1 MTGGAEAASGLAEPP
16 DAADALAGFP
26 QAGHVPEL
34 HRLSEWP
41 AVWWYASVDAVERD
55 GGGRFDLE
63 RPHGTCYVA
72 ESLDGAL
79 VAKLLRARSKIVVAE
94 RLDELVHAT
103 VTVRTTPPTADLTA
117 PQATGFGLNA
127 EVHATLDY
135 RTPRRWARALRRAG
149 WRGVRYLLRG
159 DPTASPGRALFGR
172 AGLHRRA
179 PAGMSTSVGP
189 LDHARAEALLH
200 GRGVEVRPIPAQ
212 VPTTEP
218 PPS

>member
-16 DAADALAGFP
+16 DAADTLAGFP

-41 AVWWYASVDAVERD
+41 AVWWYASVDAVDRE

-79 VAKLLRARSKIVVAE
+79 VEKLLRARSKVVVAE
-94 RLDELVHAT
+94 RLDELIHAT

-135 RTPRRWARALRRAG
+135 RTPRRWAWALRRAG

-159 DPTASPGRALFGR
+159 DPP
-172 AGLHRRA
+172 RA
-179 PAGMSTSVGP
+179 PAGRCSGAPASTAA
-189 LDHARAEALLH
+189 H
-200 GRGVEVRPIPAQ
+200 
-212 VPTTEP
+212 P
-218 PPS
+218 PG